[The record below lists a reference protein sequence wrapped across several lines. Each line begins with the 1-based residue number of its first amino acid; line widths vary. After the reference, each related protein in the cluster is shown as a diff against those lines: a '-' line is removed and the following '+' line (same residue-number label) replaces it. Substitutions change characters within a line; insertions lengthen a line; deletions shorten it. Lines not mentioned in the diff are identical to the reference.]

1 MTDEQPT
8 NGDEP
13 IVPPPADPIYRWYV
27 TSGNGK
33 IMADL
38 PDMDNAIGYVTEAG
52 YDQYSAPVVQLTVYL
67 GEADQ
72 PAVPRPRYHILRL
85 EPGQLGSDGSPLE
98 IDPDS
103 K

>member
-1 MTDEQPT
+1 MTDEST
-8 NGDEP
+8 P

-67 GEADQ
+67 GEPES
-72 PAVPRPRYHILRL
+72 PAVPRYHIFRL
-85 EPGQLGSDGSPLE
+85 EPSQLGSDGSPIE